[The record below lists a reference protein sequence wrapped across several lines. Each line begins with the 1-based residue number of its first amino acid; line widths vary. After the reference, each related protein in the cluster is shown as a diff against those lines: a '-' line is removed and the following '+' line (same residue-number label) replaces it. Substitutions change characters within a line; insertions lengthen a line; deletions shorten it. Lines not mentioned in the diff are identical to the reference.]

1 MDENK
6 PISEKERLRR
16 ERLAEKREA
25 GYRAYIE
32 RKHKEMEERE
42 EKKRLEKEERKRKS
56 VPKKRKVGRPKKRGP
71 KKKRKYISRKPKIDK
86 RSLNIYDYK
95 LVSCHNGRQ
104 NGYIGAYV
112 GVEEA
117 YEEVERLL
125 EENKGVVFPALV
137 SIGERVENSRDEYL
151 ILEKDRTGEKEAPML
166 RNQYG
171 KLVRQETNSD
181 TWIVLDKFPYDVEET
196 FWVYGYDPLRGRK
209 TFDWIYLNIILGNIE
224 TKFDIKRIML
234 YKNKIVVKDDA
245 GNLDIVFCKTMGDA
259 IRFYNLVS
267 ERVTKGKIRQVMM
280 LGNYS
285 QIGDK
290 RRGLEEELIR
300 KTGWTKRKI
309 QMTTSKKCKL

>member
-1 MDENK
+1 MPE
-6 PISEKERLRR
+6 ISEKERLRR
-16 ERLAEKREA
+16 ERLAERRRE

-71 KKKRKYISRKPKIDK
+71 KKKRKYVSRKPKIDG
-86 RSLNIYDYK
+86 RTLNIYDYK

-104 NGYIGAYV
+104 NEYIGAYV
-112 GVEEA
+112 NVSDA

-125 EENKGVVFPALV
+125 KESKKVVFPARV
-137 SIGERVENSRDEYL
+137 QIGETIESYRDEYL
-151 ILEKDRTGEKEAPML
+151 ILEKDRHGDKEAPLL
-166 RNQYG
+166 RNEFG

-181 TWIVLDKFPYDVEET
+181 TWIVLDKFSYDTEET

-209 TFDWIYLNIILGNIE
+209 TFDWIYLNIIIGNIE
-224 TKFDIKRIML
+224 TSYDIKRVML

-245 GNLDIVFCKTMGDA
+245 GNLDIVFCKTVSDA
-259 IRFYNLVS
+259 IRFYNLLS
-267 ERVTKGKIRQVMM
+267 DWVMQKKMKKHIFM

-285 QIGDK
+285 EIGDK
-290 RRGLEEELIR
+290 RRALEKELVE
-300 KTGWTKRKI
+300 KTGWTIRKI
-309 QMTTSKKCKL
+309 QMSTSKKCKL